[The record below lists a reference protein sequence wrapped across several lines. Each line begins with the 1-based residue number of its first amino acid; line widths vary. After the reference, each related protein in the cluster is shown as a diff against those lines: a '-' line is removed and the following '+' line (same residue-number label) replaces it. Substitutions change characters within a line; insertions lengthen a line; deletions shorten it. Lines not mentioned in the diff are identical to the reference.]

1 MADTTPSGI
10 TIAQLT
16 KVSTLAATDLLEI
29 DRNGTGAAVSYATLV
44 TEMSKSLGLA
54 GIAEALELIIG

>member
-10 TIAQLT
+10 TIAELT

-29 DRNGTGAAVSYATLV
+29 DRSGAGAAVSYATLV
-44 TEMSKSLGLA
+44 SEMSKSLGLA
-54 GIAEALELIIG
+54 GTAEALELIIG